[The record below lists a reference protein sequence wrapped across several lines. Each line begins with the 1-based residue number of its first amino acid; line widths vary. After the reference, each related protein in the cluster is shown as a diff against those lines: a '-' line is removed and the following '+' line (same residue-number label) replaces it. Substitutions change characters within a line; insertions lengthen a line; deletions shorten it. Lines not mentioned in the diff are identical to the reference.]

1 MTDDS
6 STREDLLEAAKTVLV
21 DSEYE
26 GFTTA
31 AVAEEADRN
40 QALIHYYFDTKHDL
54 VIELFEYLQKETAE
68 ELAAAADEDDPAD
81 RLVALLS
88 FLLWADPTE
97 PGGPA
102 STEEA
107 IEFKRGLLW
116 LDAQA
121 AYDPD
126 LREAT
131 AVDLEYFWDRVEA
144 TIREGIEQ
152 GVFRDVDPA
161 ATTALLVAA
170 VDGAQTWGAIYG
182 ADARDDLVLDAIE
195 TVVTEWLRA

>member
-1 MTDDS
+1 MGDDS

-21 DSEYE
+21 DPEYE

-40 QALIHYYFDTKHDL
+40 QALIHYYFDTKRDL
-54 VIELFEYLQKETAE
+54 VIELFEYLQEEAAE
-68 ELAAAADEDDPAD
+68 ELAAVATEDDPAD

-88 FLLWADPTE
+88 ILLWADPAE

-102 STEEA
+102 PAEEA

-116 LDAQA
+116 LNAQA

-131 AVDLEYFWDRVEA
+131 AADLEHFWDRVEA
-144 TIREGIEQ
+144 TIREGIER
-152 GVFRDVDPA
+152 GIFRDVDPA

>member
-1 MTDDS
+1 MANDS
-6 STREDLLEAAKTVLV
+6 STREELLEAAMAVLV

-31 AVAEEADRN
+31 AVAEEAGRN
-40 QALIHYYFDTKHDL
+40 QALIHYYFDTKRDL
-54 VIELFEYLQKETAE
+54 VIELFEYLQEQAAE

-81 RLVALLS
+81 RLVTLLS
-88 FLLWADPTE
+88 ILLWADPTE
-97 PGGPA
+97 PDGPA

-116 LDAQA
+116 LNAQA

-131 AVDLEYFWDRVEA
+131 ATDLKHFWDRVEA
-144 TIREGIEQ
+144 TIREGIER

-195 TVVTEWLRA
+195 TLVAEWLRA